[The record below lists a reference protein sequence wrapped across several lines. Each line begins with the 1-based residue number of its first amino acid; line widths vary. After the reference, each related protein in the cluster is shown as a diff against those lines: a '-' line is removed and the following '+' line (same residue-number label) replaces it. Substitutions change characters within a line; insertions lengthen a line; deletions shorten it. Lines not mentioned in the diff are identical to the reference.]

1 MNKIYKAITFTAII
15 SLPLA
20 TASSSVKAATFIVN
34 NTFDRGSISLQES
47 ILEDI
52 TITDITFYPN
62 QIETVGSGIG
72 NVGILT
78 INSSNLTH
86 NIVTRD
92 QGQGGS
98 ISIAEEAIV
107 TNSTFNNNLVL
118 GSTAGGNIT
127 ISSGSLSINSGSL
140 SINSGGISNAG
151 EAIVTNSTFN
161 NNLVPPSTAGGS
173 ITISTSS
180 IIRVTTIPEPASP
193 ISFAILGLGGLL
205 LRFNKFREKK
215 PV

>member
-1 MNKIYKAITFTAII
+1 MTMNKTYKAITFTAII
-15 SLPLA
+15 SLTLA
-20 TASSSVKAATFIVN
+20 TASSSVKAATFIVT
-34 NTFDRGSISLQES
+34 NTFDGGSISLQES

-52 TITDITFYPN
+52 TITDITFDPN

-78 INSSNLTH
+78 INSSNLTR

-98 ISIAEEAIV
+98 ISIAGEAIV

-127 ISSGSLSINSGSL
+127 ISSGSL

-215 PV
+215 RV